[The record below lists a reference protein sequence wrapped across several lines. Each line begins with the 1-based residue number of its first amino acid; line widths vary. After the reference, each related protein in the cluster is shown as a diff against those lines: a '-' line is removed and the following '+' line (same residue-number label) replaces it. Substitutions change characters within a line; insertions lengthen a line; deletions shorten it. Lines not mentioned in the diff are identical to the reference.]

1 MSEMSVGSNVQVL
14 PANKA
19 CVKKNWTRNE
29 VRNAAITTTAVAAG
43 AGFLSKG
50 KGLLGLVAWTS
61 GFMSLGLWCNHHS
74 MKKNNVDALQY
85 TA

>member
-1 MSEMSVGSNVQVL
+1 MSVMSVGSNVQVL
-14 PANKA
+14 PATKA

-50 KGLLGLVAWTS
+50 KGLLGLVAWVS
-61 GFMSLGLWCNHHS
+61 GLMSLGLWYNHHN